1 MPYESNDELPTQVRL
16 ALTDEQQTKWREY
29 YNAHTGP
36 WPIAKRDA
44 WRTLANEDS
53 DVRWFGAW
61 ASVQVEDGHGTI
73 FDIDAMARCMPTYVD
88 NGGEVALMHRAGTYG
103 TVFDYDV
110 REHPE
115 GKVGIYVTGALYKGQ
130 EKYDRL
136 WEALSRRRSDE
147 GQVMLGLSIGAFTA
161 EGMHWICDDE
171 LCEYRLVT
179 EDIKEFSITDSPS
192 NPLALGYAN
201 GKARTEERTMTEEEH
216 IENREEDAN
225 PLDDA
230 LAQVRDL
237 SSRVDALE
245 GGQSEIRSSLESGFS
260 EIRSMLE
267 QRQEPEDEEDD
278 EEEDSDGGESRS
290 LHSEEFAEF
299 KETTER
305 TIEELRTQL
314 LQATTHTPAPFA
326 KVETASY
333 GEGDTE
339 AISRVFFGR
348 K

>member
-1 MPYESNDELPTQVRL
+1 MPYETNDELPTQVRL
-16 ALTDEQQTKWREY
+16 ALTDEQQTAWREL
-29 YNAHTGP
+29 YNAHPGP
-36 WPIAKRDA
+36 WPVAKRDA
-44 WRTLANEDS
+44 WRTLATMDE

-103 TVFDYDV
+103 TVYDYDV

-115 GKVGIYVTGALYKGQ
+115 GKVGIYVVGALYKGQ

-147 GQVMLGLSIGAFTA
+147 GQVMLGLSLGAFTA

-179 EDIKEFSITDSPS
+179 EDIKEFSITDQPS

-201 GKARTEERTMTEEEH
+201 GKARMEERTMTEEEPT
-216 IENREEDAN
+216 EQREDTN

-245 GGQSEIRSSLESGFS
+245 SGQSEIRASIESGFS
-260 EIRSMLE
+260 ELRSLME
-267 QRQEPEDEEDD
+267 QRQEPEDEEKDD
-278 EEEDSDGGESRS
+278 EEEDDEEERILSADISD
-290 LHSEEFAEF
+290 F
-299 KETTER
+299 KASTER
-305 TIEELRTQL
+305 SIEELRSQL
-314 LQATTHTPAPFA
+314 LKATTHTPAPFA
-326 KVETASY
+326 KVETAQY